1 MEKFTKASICRA
13 QLLWRITLKQENT
26 KIRKISSS
34 NCKFWVVWSIPTS
47 FCTWVFALQLTST
60 NLLRNIYKMEVFLI
74 NFIKRRNNSQRTKS
88 FKLLTISSKV
98 WSTCIT
104 WKISYT
110 ETWKVPMSSWM
121 KIGKSNCV
129 ILDLAAIRKSP
140 KKRSKEGSGPING
153 WHLKSWKSKKWI
165 SFPMSTAL
173 ESFFGSFWLAKY
185 LTKDILNI
193 KLSDK

>member
-1 MEKFTKASICRA
+1 MEKFTKESICRV
-13 QLLWRITLKQENT
+13 QLLLRITLKQENT
-26 KIRKISSS
+26 KIRKISLS

-60 NLLRNIYKMEVFLI
+60 NLLRNICKTVAFLI
-74 NFIKRRNNSQRTKS
+74 NFTKKRNNSQRMKS

-98 WSTCIT
+98 WFTCTT

-110 ETWKVPMSSWM
+110 ETWKVPMFSWM
-121 KIGKSNCV
+121 KTGKSNCA
-129 ILDLAAIRKSP
+129 ILGLAVIRKSP
-140 KKRSKEGSGPING
+140 KKRSKEELEPISG
-153 WHLKSWKSKKWI
+153 WHLKLWKRKRWI

-173 ESFFGSFWLAKY
+173 ESSSGSFWHAKY